1 MRSRCG
7 ICLLVVGLLA
17 RSGYAAQPPSPSRV
31 TILYDAFGD
40 RAGLTRD
47 WGFAALVEYRGHRIL
62 FDTGN
67 NAEIFAAN
75 IRALHVNLRTIDF
88 VVVSH
93 RHGDHTA
100 GINYLLQVNPRVKI
114 YAPREGFGVFGA
126 ALPGTFYR
134 ADTALPGRMRYFGG
148 QPPGELRFGTP
159 WPKANVMLVDSLTEV
174 VPGAF
179 IIATVSETPGTLE
192 LRELS
197 LALQTS
203 EGMVLLVGCS
213 HPGIETILTASR
225 PVADRVHLIL
235 GGLHLVTTPDTE
247 IERITTS
254 LHDQWHVRRIAP
266 GHCTGEPAFA
276 ALQRIFG
283 EAYVYAGLGTII
295 ELPSTRRDGA

>member
-1 MRSRCG
+1 VT
-7 ICLLVVGLLA
+7 CLLVVGLLA
-17 RSGYAAQPPSPSRV
+17 KPGYAAQPPPPSRV

-47 WGFAALVEYRGHRIL
+47 WGFAALVEYRGRRIL

-75 IRALHVNLRTIDF
+75 IKALRVNLRTVDF
-88 VVVSH
+88 VVISH

-134 ADTALPGRMRYFGG
+134 RDAALPARMRYFGG
-148 QPPGELRFGTP
+148 RPPDELTFGSP
-159 WPKANVMLVDSLTEV
+159 WPKANVVWVDGLTEV
-174 VPGAF
+174 LPGAF
-179 IIATVSETPGTLE
+179 IVATVSQTPGTLE

-197 LALQTS
+197 LALQTP
-203 EGMVLLVGCS
+203 EGLVLLVGCS
-213 HPGIETILTASR
+213 HPGIENILSAAK

-235 GGLHLVTTPDTE
+235 GGIGVLRSGLLVARVT
-247 IERITTS
+247 
-254 LHDQWHVRRIAP
+254 
-266 GHCTGEPAFA
+266 A
-276 ALQRIFG
+276 A
-283 EAYVYAGLGTII
+283 
-295 ELPSTRRDGA
+295 